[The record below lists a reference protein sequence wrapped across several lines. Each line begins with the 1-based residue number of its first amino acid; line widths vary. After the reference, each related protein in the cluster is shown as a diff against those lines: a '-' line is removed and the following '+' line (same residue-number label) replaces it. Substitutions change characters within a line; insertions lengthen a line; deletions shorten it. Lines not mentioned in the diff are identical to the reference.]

1 MNHLIFETTLE
12 SVRKHRDIKLVT
24 TEMRRKRNEKDK
36 RKDKINIY
44 DKQNYVIWIQIVSLS
59 I

>member
-36 RKDKINIY
+36 INIY

-59 I
+59 M